1 MTVLVK
7 RDILASTDSVNQI
20 CGVSNV
26 EKFSSLASEKQT
38 VIIDAALLSFSTN
51 GYKKTSVSDIA
62 TAAGISKAMI
72 FHYFGTKKALYL
84 YLIDLCG
91 NILMKEINENFDTGV
106 TDFFDRIKLATDI
119 KISVM
124 KKHLAILSFLNSMY
138 FESDDEVKTDIK
150 DILAK
155 GEGFRKKI
163 AFENMD
169 ASKFKDGI
177 DPQLVLKMLVLL
189 AEGYVNQ
196 SASKAGLDL
205 DSLHKEFDEYIDL
218 LKKNLYKKEYL

>member
-1 MTVLVK
+1 MI
-7 RDILASTDSVNQI
+7 IL
-20 CGVSNV
+20 
-26 EKFSSLASEKQT
+26 EKFLSLSVEKQT
-38 VIIDAALLSFSTN
+38 IIIDAALLSFSTN

-91 NILMKEINENFDTGV
+91 NIFMNEINENLDTSV
-106 TDFFDRIKLATDI
+106 IDFFDRIKLATDI

-124 KKHLAILSFLNSMY
+124 KKHPSILSFLKSMY

-155 GEGFRKKI
+155 GEFFRNKI
-163 AFENMD
+163 AFNGLD

-177 DPQLVLKMLVLL
+177 DPKLVMKMLVLL
-189 AEGYVNQ
+189 AEGYVSQ
-196 SASKAGLDL
+196 SSSKAWLDFEP
-205 DSLHKEFDEYIDL
+205 LHKEFDEYLDL
-218 LKKNLYKKEYL
+218 LKKNFYKGEYL